1 MRLYGALQEL
11 TSLVIRLASGKT
23 VKIQAAEQ
31 AAAGET
37 TITIPDVVDGADTV
51 VLVDTQQTL
60 TNKTLTS
67 PTLTNAAIN
76 STSKVVIPSQNSPSH
91 TEAGSLIWDGND
103 SLLTVGSGG
112 MGYKV
117 MVDLDS
123 SQTLFQKTISGGSLS
138 GGTVVG
144 GAVGVVGSPTSINN
158 ISKLAMGDIGASV
171 GANHVVITN
180 ANKEAITEA
189 TLSKARGGA
198 GADMTN
204 VVFPAT
210 GTLVTEDGSQT
221 LSNKTIGTVTA
232 ASGTMTISGTGAL
245 RLPLGTEANR
255 PAGTAATLKGMIRY
269 NDEADAFEGYNELSG
284 WSSLGGGG
292 TTDRVTQ
299 ASHGFVVG
307 EVLYL
312 NGSTYAKALATA
324 ANTAEVVGVVS
335 RVIDA
340 STFELTLSGE
350 ISGLSGLTPGEVYF
364 LDASTPGAI
373 TIVEPSVVGQVSLPV
388 GVASSASTLYV
399 APKRGVVVGA
409 ANART
414 TISVSNNAATNVVS
428 VANYNSLKL
437 EGELNVTR
445 SSGGNQRAY
454 YTVEAAKN
462 GAGVW
467 QVSASYTGDDVLY
480 TTLPSWDVASNNLQ
494 VTMPLVT
501 NFSSASLTYS
511 LNAPAVGASLP
522 LSIDS
527 SSLNVVDSA
536 PLSYRNLIINGNFDV
551 WQRGTTGTAGNTTT
565 GDYVSA
571 DRWKAYGI
579 EDTVAYG
586 RCTVAQSTDVPS
598 GSRYS
603 AKLSATTAGTDRI
616 GVAQYIEAANV
627 AAIASQ
633 TVTVSVKIKKL
644 ALYNSGSPIEIGLY
658 YMNAADTGASNLK
671 DATGLTLIQ
680 SYNHTPSG
688 SGWETVSFSA
698 TLPANAANG
707 LCLRFNYTRTDM
719 GAGEI
724 FAIAQVQ
731 LEVGSKAS
739 AFERR
744 PYSEELARCQ
754 RYFLKETLV
763 ANGLMGFVDTTALSI
778 HYLTFRT
785 EMRAAPNTLSSSGT
799 FELRRGGGVATAV
812 SALVLAGQ
820 SSCGA
825 RLNATASSANL
836 TVGQG
841 VALVSTSAAEV
852 YLAFSAEL

>member
-31 AAAGET
+31 TAAGET
-37 TITIPDVVDGADTV
+37 QITIPDVVDGADTV

-60 TNKTLTS
+60 TNKTLTA
-67 PTLTNAAIN
+67 PTMTNAAIN
-76 STSKVVIPSQNSPSH
+76 STTKVVIPSQNSPTH
-91 TEAGSLIWDGND
+91 TESGSLIWDGND
-103 SLLTVGSGG
+103 SLLTVGSDNLGG
-112 MGYKV
+112 FKV
-117 MVDLDS
+117 MVDENS
-123 SQTLFQKTISGGSLS
+123 SQTMFNKTISGGSLS
-138 GGTVVG
+138 NGTVSG
-144 GAVGVVGSPTSINN
+144 GAVGVVGNPTSINN
-158 ISKLAMGDIGASV
+158 INKLALADIGANV
-171 GANHVVITN
+171 GANHVVITD
-180 ANKEAITEA
+180 ANKEVRTEA

-364 LDASTPGAI
+364 LSAATAGAL
-373 TIVEPSVVGQVSLPV
+373 TVTEPSVVGQVSLPV

-414 TISVSNNAATNVVS
+414 TISVANNAATNVVD
-428 VANYNSLKL
+428 VTNYNSLKL

-462 GAGVW
+462 GAGTW

-501 NFSSASLTYS
+501 NFTSASLTYA

-527 SSLNVVDSA
+527 TALNVVDSA
-536 PLSYRNLIINGNFDV
+536 PLSYRNRIINGNFDV
-551 WQRGTTGTAGNTTT
+551 WQRGTSFSSIASYTYTADRWLSDGAITSVARSGSQNNVMTVVTQAGTGIAQRIETLGGGFYAGQTYTVSGLVNASVANLTVTVTYRAGNTFKSTIHTADVSSQLTAGSYSKFSTT
-565 GDYVSA
+565 FTLA
-571 DRWKAYGI
+571 NAP
-579 EDTVAYG
+579 
-586 RCTVAQSTDVPS
+586 TDF
-598 GSRYS
+598 
-603 AKLSATTAGTDRI
+603 AGTDC
-616 GVAQYIEAANV
+616 
-627 AAIASQ
+627 
-633 TVTVSVKIKKL
+633 
-644 ALYNSGSPIEIGLY
+644 
-658 YMNAADTGASNLK
+658 
-671 DATGLTLIQ
+671 IQ
-680 SYNHTPSG
+680 
-688 SGWETVSFSA
+688 VSFTSSVVN
-698 TLPANAANG
+698 TINFQN
-707 LCLRFNYTRTDM
+707 
-719 GAGEI
+719 
-724 FAIAQVQ
+724 VQ
-731 LEVGSKAS
+731 FEAGSKAS

-744 PYSEELARCQ
+744 PYGMELQLCQ
-754 RYFLKETLV
+754 RYYEVGPNWNFVRTNSSTSFSAQIQFAV
-763 ANGLMGFVDTTALSI
+763 AKRS
-778 HYLTFRT
+778 
-785 EMRAAPNTLSSSGT
+785 
-799 FELRRGGGVATAV
+799 TAV
-812 SALVLAGQ
+812 SIAKSAGTYLVQLNGGTWGSGTNSSIGTITVSQIYTSTEYSALVDYTSTGNVQILQVGSQ
-820 SSCGA
+820 FMFCSGGPFW
-825 RLNATASSANL
+825 TA
-836 TVGQG
+836 
-841 VALVSTSAAEV
+841 
-852 YLAFSAEL
+852 SAEL